1 MTCALAGPK
10 IRGGCALSA
19 AAGLL
24 WRIHFAW
31 LFSSRGVA
39 AQSGCVRPLCDG
51 DREVTEVV
59 DTSAFG
65 AALRGRCAQRGRGG
79 GAAAERFAL
88 CAVAV
93 ACCGLMRWVGG

>member
-51 DREVTEVV
+51 DREVTEIF
-59 DTSAFG
+59 TSAFG